1 MPQESILGRFYL
13 NYFSAIYSCL
23 LRRLIKSY
31 TDDNT
36 PYVLSENTDATLE
49 KLEQLGKT
57 LFQWFSNS
65 F

>member
-1 MPQESILGRFYL
+1 MPQESILGRYYL
-13 NYFSAIYSCL
+13 NYFSIYSCL

-36 PYVLSENTDATLE
+36 PYVLSKNTDATLE

>member
-1 MPQESILGRFYL
+1 MPQESILGRYYL

-36 PYVLSENTDATLE
+36 RYVLSENTDATLE
-49 KLEQLGKT
+49 KLE
-57 LFQWFSNS
+57 
-65 F
+65 

>member
-1 MPQESILGRFYL
+1 MPQESILGRYYL
-13 NYFSAIYSCL
+13 NYFSATYSCL

-36 PYVLSENTDATLE
+36 PYVLSKNTDATIE

>member
-1 MPQESILGRFYL
+1 MLQESILGRYYL
-13 NYFSAIYSCL
+13 NYFSAIYSYL

-31 TDDNT
+31 TDDIT
-36 PYVLSENTDATLE
+36 PENTDATLE